1 MEKKDANFFTAQI
14 RLWTRI
20 IDYKGTSTVKE
31 YWFAF
36 IFHVLIGIL
45 AFINIAISFLTLL
58 LIDDWNIGDIAR
70 VAHYVFIVLAV
81 IKLVYLAFSL
91 IPWIALTVRRLR
103 DAGKSAWWTLL
114 LLLLGV
120 GQIIL
125 LFICTI
131 GSSFAGVFNP
141 AVNHPEAIYGPPEM
155 LDPSYNQNG
164 DVYGPPMW
172 DPDENVPDTDYGPI
186 WNYDED
192 EDFEFNSD
200 DNVPATLYGPP
211 DMFEEDDYIFD
222 PDANQ
227 NMDVYGPPDW
237 LDE

>member
-45 AFINIAISFLTLL
+45 AFCNIAISFLTLL

-155 LDPSYNQNG
+155 LDPSLNQNG
-164 DVYGPPMW
+164 DVYGPPDW
-172 DPDENVPDTDYGPI
+172 FDPDEDIDLDI
-186 WNYDED
+186 DED
-192 EDFEFNSD
+192 DDFNVD
-200 DNVPATLYGPP
+200 DNVPVTLYGPP
-211 DMFEEDDYIFD
+211 NMFDEDDYIFD

-237 LDE
+237 LEE